1 MQKTALLLLGFAF
14 ALTACDDNKPKTAP
28 SQESSARADNPLLKY
43 QHETVNKAQNKIDA
57 GVEHT
62 QQQLDAVD
70 KQ

>member
-1 MQKTALLLLGFAF
+1 MPKTTLLLLAF
-14 ALTACDDNKPKTAP
+14 AAALSACDDKPKNPPPQTAR
-28 SQESSARADNPLLKY
+28 EDNPLLKY
-43 QHETVNKAQNKIDA
+43 QDETVNKAQNKIDA